1 MCDLFVCV
9 CVCVCVCFFFSCVHP
24 GFSRFSIYYCILDRH
39 NGKNLINLQ
48 KLPAI
53 KTYTSVH
60 HVSSYCP
67 DPDQMRKVNHI
78 KKALVRVHHYLGTE
92 EQYFF
97 RSDPRQGNNA
107 TTKPPVMKNG
117 TLMTTGAYY
126 TRDKKR
132 FKKLNQG
139 ANYPDQGARAWIRG
153 FIDDV
158 GLEKA
163 KFLLEGV
170 GKVGTYYN
178 DDPESDVKVSPN
190 GFTVGDTGGAV
201 AQKTPVKMAVAEPFE
216 EADDTGGDADEGD
229 EPENNAVPMKIEDE
243 VAVDDED
250 AVDAVDGEQPIL
262 EDAINEVLDDTD
274 GEANV
279 QVDEEDEAN
288 EHEANTDETED
299 GDEVDGEER

>member
-1 MCDLFVCV
+1 M
-9 CVCVCVCFFFSCVHP
+9 
-24 GFSRFSIYYCILDRH
+24 
-39 NGKNLINLQ
+39 INLQ

-97 RSDPRQGNNA
+97 RSDPRQSNNA
-107 TTKPPVMKNG
+107 TTKAPVVTKNG
-117 TLMTTGAYY
+117 TKMMTGAYY

-132 FKKLNQG
+132 FSKLNQG

-153 FIDDV
+153 FIEDV
-158 GLEKA
+158 GLEQA
-163 KFLLEGV
+163 KVLLAGV

-178 DDPESDVKVSPN
+178 DDPTSEVNVSPN
-190 GFTVGDTGGAV
+190 GFTAGDGGGS
-201 AQKTPVKMAVAEPFE
+201 PVVKKVRVKAEAEE
-216 EADDTGGDADEGD
+216 EAAVDKPIVLDEADEVGGSEAEDKADQPGSDEGD
-229 EPENNAVPMKIEDE
+229 ESEIAAPPVQGGDE
-243 VAVDDED
+243 AAVDEED
-250 AVDAVDGEQPIL
+250 APDDQDGEQLNIMV
-262 EDAINEVLDDTD
+262 DAINEVRDDTD

-279 QVDEEDEAN
+279 DKVKASDEA
-288 EHEANTDETED
+288 ETDED
-299 GDEVDGEER
+299 GDEADEER